1 MDEERGGGL
10 RGFLKEAAIVVI
22 GALIASTL
30 LRLFLVQVY
39 SIPSGSMESTL
50 NIDDRVAV
58 QKVMPF
64 KRGDVV
70 VFRDDQEWLGN
81 PDRFAQAP
89 WLDALVFVGLM
100 PDASSNHLVKRVI
113 GTAGDH
119 VVCCDTDGRITVNG
133 EALDETGY
141 LFTDGQG
148 VQNAPSLDAFDVV
161 VPAGRLWVMGD
172 HREAS
177 ADSRCH
183 MRESHLGVPG
193 LGAFPAVDSVVGA
206 AGFTVFPFDRWRTF
220 AAPVVFESLPAPAA
234 PAPEKPVIT
243 GELPACSNR

>member
-1 MDEERGGGL
+1 VDEERGGGL

-30 LRLFLVQVY
+30 LRLFLVQVF

-58 QKVMPF
+58 QKVTPF

-70 VFRDDQEWLGN
+70 VFRDDSEWLGN

-89 WLDALVFVGLM
+89 WVDALVFVGIM
-100 PDASSNHLVKRVI
+100 PDASANHLVKRVI

-119 VVCCDTDGRITVNG
+119 VVCCDTDGKITVNG
-133 EALDETGY
+133 YALDETGY
-141 LFTDGQG
+141 LFTDDQG
-148 VQNAPSLDAFDVV
+148 VQNEPSMFAFDVV
-161 VPAGRLWVMGD
+161 VPAGRLFVMGD
-172 HREAS
+172 HRAAS

-183 MRESHLGVPG
+183 LDEASLGVPH
-193 LGAFPAVDSVVGA
+193 LSAFPTTESVVGPA
-206 AGFTVFPFDRWRTF
+206 AFTVFPFDRWRTF
-220 AAPVVFESLPAPAA
+220 AAPVTFEGVPAPTA
-234 PAPEKPVIT
+234 PAPDKPVVT
-243 GELPACSNR
+243 GELPPC